1 MKKYQNL
8 FYAAAL
14 FFYVDCVAIAGYFAY
29 KNIKTNQEVK
39 KIDEEIKK
47 DAEEILETP
56 DLTTGLEQL
65 QYAVEQDLKDLEAK
79 YNFKS

>member
-8 FYAAAL
+8 FYASAL
-14 FFYVDCVAIAGYFAY
+14 FFYIDCVAVSSYFAY
-29 KNIKTNQEVK
+29 NNLKEDCKAKQEEQQIKQ
-39 KIDEEIKK
+39 

-56 DLTTGLEQL
+56 DLTTGLEDL